1 MTHPSPGRHQVSLTA
16 LWFGLFAAPA
26 VWSLQLLLLYP
37 VVAHACF
44 PRDRPL
50 SVPLL
55 SSDPIVLL
63 VSVAALAVD
72 RGGRPDRAQELA
84 IHPGGAPRG
93 RGASAGDRG
102 RPVAVHGTGRNA
114 PERALPLRHRDER
127 TPVPSAAA
135 LRLTAV
141 HYSTYPQW

>member
-16 LWFGLFAAPA
+16 LWFGLLAAPA

-55 SSDPIVLL
+55 STDPIVLL
-63 VSVAALAVD
+63 VSVTALAV
-72 RGGRPDRAQELA
+72 AA
-84 IHPGGAPRG
+84 T
-93 RGASAGDRG
+93 AGL
-102 RPVAVHGTGRNA
+102 V
-114 PERALPLRHRDER
+114 
-127 TPVPSAAA
+127 A
-135 LRLTAV
+135 LRSWRSTRAEHVSGEV
-141 HYSTYPQW
+141 HLLETGEGRSRFMALSGMLLSGLFLFGIVLNVLPFFLLGPCG

>member
-50 SVPLL
+50 SVPVR
-55 SSDPIVLL
+55 STDPVVLL
-63 VSVAALAVD
+63 VSVVALAV
-72 RGGRPDRAQELA
+72 
-84 IHPGGAPRG
+84 
-93 RGASAGDRG
+93 
-102 RPVAVHGTGRNA
+102 
-114 PERALPLRHRDER
+114 
-127 TPVPSAAA
+127 AAA
-135 LRLTAV
+135 AGLIALRSWRTTRAEHHAGEELLLETGEGRSRFMALGGMLLSGLFLFGIV
-141 HYSTYPQW
+141 LNGLPFLLLRPCG